1 MKTIFQ
7 YLSLSLLIPAGTAL
21 ADTPRQECLGRM
33 TFDVPEEMQWAV
45 YNADHTNRITEGG
58 GMALPTRFMPVV
70 TTPVITMTA

>member
-1 MKTIFQ
+1 
-7 YLSLSLLIPAGTAL
+7 
-21 ADTPRQECLGRM
+21 M